1 MIFIFGE
8 GGVGIEVFLEGGEE
22 CVVEV
27 GEGGEEGGEE
37 LSEGE
42 GVWG

>member
-1 MIFIFGE
+1 M
-8 GGVGIEVFLEGGEE
+8 GIEALLEGGEE
-22 CVVEV
+22 RVVEV
-27 GEGGEEGGEE
+27 SEGGEEGGEE